1 MKNALLRALALSLSL
16 MMMIP
21 LFAACGPTDEP
32 DGTTTEATSEPT
44 PDVVPPAT
52 KVTVNAENIGIVR
65 LVRSDDAKT
74 GSPEVSVFTAFSD
87 QIKKLFGAQPE
98 LGTDFYKAGLTAEE
112 AEIEIVIGDT
122 KREASKLFNDKLKA
136 MGTPAYGIAVSE
148 GKICVSGTSI
158 YLTYTALDHLLRE
171 LVTKDANGNSQISL
185 DVGFE
190 YIERTE
196 ANFPSLEE
204 VISSGREYALYSL
217 EKLVKIPSQNGYSG
231 VQGGG
236 TDGKYAYYASI
247 NNNTAPGMAVI
258 RKYDMT
264 TWELVA
270 TSEPIPS
277 EHSNDITYDSKN
289 GRLVLST
296 CVAGDGYRGIV
307 TVDPDTLKFIEY
319 IEAKYATR
327 GVVYLPEKDQYLF
340 AVSYGYAIM
349 NDKFEFISAFD
360 DGYPNLTT
368 QGLDVGGKYIFDPR
382 WEPKAKNQ
390 TVVVHTVDGQFVG
403 ALPLYG
409 IEGEP
414 ENIICDGDSFIMG
427 CNGSNTVFR
436 LALLYNNWW

>member
-1 MKNALLRALALSLSL
+1 MKNALLRALALSLAL
-16 MMMIP
+16 FMLTP
-21 LFAACGPTDEP
+21 TFAACGSNEEP
-32 DGTTTEATSEPT
+32 EVTTADTAGSTAPV
-44 PDVVPPAT
+44 DPPVT
-52 KVTVNAENIGIVR
+52 KITVNGENIESVR
-65 LVRSDDAKT
+65 LVRSDDLKT
-74 GSPEVSVFTAFSD
+74 GSPEVSIFTAFSE
-87 QIKKLFGAQPE
+87 QMRKAFGAQPE
-98 LGTDFYKAGLTAEE
+98 LGTDFFKAGLTAEE
-112 AEIEIVIGDT
+112 ADIEIVIGDT

-136 MGTPAYGIAVSE
+136 IGKPAYGISVSE
-148 GKICVSGTSI
+148 GKICVSGTSV
-158 YLTYTALDHLLRE
+158 YLTYMALDHLLRE
-171 LVTKDANGNSQISL
+171 LVTKDADGKAQISL
-185 DVGFE
+185 DIGFE
-190 YIERTE
+190 LIEQAK

-204 VISSGREYALYSL
+204 VMSSGREYALYSL
-217 EKLVKIPSQNGYSG
+217 GRLVKIPSQNGYSG
-231 VQGGG
+231 IQGGG

-247 NNNTAPGMAVI
+247 NSSSAPGMAVI

-296 CVAGDGYRGIV
+296 CIAGDGYRGIV

-319 IEAKYATR
+319 IEANYATR

-349 NDKFEFISAFD
+349 NDKFEFVSAFD

-382 WEPKAKNQ
+382 WEPKAKHQ

-403 ALPLYG
+403 AIPLYG

-427 CNGSNTVFR
+427 CNGSNSVFR
-436 LALLYNNWW
+436 LALLYKNWW